1 MLFKNE
7 IHTGSVFGESNI
19 VMENTLKNPNQFK
32 EAVIYNSL
40 ASMPSNKIREFV
52 ASEEAKFMIKEG
64 IIKQDCI
71 DRLCTKQNNAIADT
85 AVCHIAK
92 EENDPLWNQFV
103 AARIEE
109 RRIMNE
115 LIEKYGKQAADMAAK
130 AYDDFIVPNVP
141 EYFRED

>member
-1 MLFKNE
+1 MFFKDE
-7 IHTGSVFGESNI
+7 VHTGSVFGEANI
-19 VMENTLKNPNQFK
+19 TMENTLKNPNQFR

-40 ASMPSNKIREFV
+40 ASMPSKKIKEFV
-52 ASEEAKFMIKEG
+52 VSEEAKFMLKEG

-71 DRLCTKQNNAIADT
+71 DRLCNKHNDSIANT

-92 EENDPLWNQFV
+92 EENDPLWEKLV

-115 LIEKYGKQAADMAAK
+115 LIEKYGKQGSEVAAT
-130 AYDDFIVPNVP
+130 AYDDFVVPNVP